1 MCNAPK
7 FKFVLK
13 LICLSKKNMKVAK
26 YFESAVI
33 SVEGVVRISMAGAA
47 GATGA
52 GSVATV
58 VGRRR

>member
-1 MCNAPK
+1 
-7 FKFVLK
+7 
-13 LICLSKKNMKVAK
+13 MKVGK
-26 YFESAVI
+26 YCESAVI